1 MKFVFKKNL
10 VCLKNI
16 REIREI
22 RVQKNLVCL
31 KNIRL
36 IREIR
41 VQKNLVCLRIIRLIR
56 EIRVQKN
63 IRVKIRVKDPCE
75 DSRER
80 FVVHTVTCLRW
91 FGGPTPHQQSI

>member
-1 MKFVFKKNL
+1 M
-10 VCLKNI
+10 LKNI
-16 REIREI
+16 RD
-22 RVQKNLVCL
+22 
-31 KNIRL
+31 

-41 VQKNLVCLRIIRLIR
+41 VQKNLVCLRIIRDIR

-63 IRVKIRVKDPCE
+63 IRVK
-75 DSRER
+75 DSCER